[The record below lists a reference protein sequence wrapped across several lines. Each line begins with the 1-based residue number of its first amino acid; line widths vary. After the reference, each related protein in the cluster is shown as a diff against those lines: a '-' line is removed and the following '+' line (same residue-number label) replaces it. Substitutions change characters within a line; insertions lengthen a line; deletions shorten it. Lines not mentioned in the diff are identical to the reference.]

1 VTAAGFL
8 ACLLPLPGG
17 AACDQATLLLIT
29 TLDCIGAAGLDCV
42 RLGELNLEKV
52 DRVVRR
58 DMPLDDLK
66 GGAPSIGS
74 SRDIGGMIPASGGD
88 LQDRSEQHEALAS
101 YTS

>member
-1 VTAAGFL
+1 
-8 ACLLPLPGG
+8 
-17 AACDQATLLLIT
+17 
-29 TLDCIGAAGLDCV
+29 
-42 RLGELNLEKV
+42 
-52 DRVVRR
+52 
-58 DMPLDDLK
+58 MPLDDLK